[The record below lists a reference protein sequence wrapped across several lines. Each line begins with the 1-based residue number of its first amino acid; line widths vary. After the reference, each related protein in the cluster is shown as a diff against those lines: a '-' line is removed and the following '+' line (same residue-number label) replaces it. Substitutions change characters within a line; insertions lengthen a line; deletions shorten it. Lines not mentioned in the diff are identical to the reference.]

1 MVLRCSAVSGKHT
14 APGSGHPPYL
24 AQLRIYLLSL
34 TYNNRPQ
41 TETQHTPCIIRSQP
55 APNLI
60 VARIDIRFACGTLFP
75 LPVGTGRGKP
85 VGRTC
90 EVIHIITSLAQY
102 LPAADANPGWVK
114 LLPVMEIRKQKPK
127 RTQAPSDP
135 PEQPVR
141 RERVDAA
148 RRRAARLN
156 DVIEKQA
163 QKGNGEALVQNRQQ
177 EIQQQLAQLRSE
189 AVQARRLAEQINN
202 LSREATTQQRRPRMS
217 HTPTVDPGQAQ
228 QLSRRA
234 ADKSRASGSQTRFNP
249 LHPSLELPPEQLIRL
264 LGLEDKPSR
273 RKHKSGVA
281 ESARADLHSGNLS
294 TPPAAVPVSESAPLP
309 RLEVP
314 TDHRMYQKRQYR
326 DRDTTP
332 FKQGRPSLLLMA
344 TGIGI
349 LAGIAVS
356 AYVFW
361 WQSDAQPKL
370 PEALVKTPPAATT
383 AGIPAPV
390 KRQSSAIAA
399 PSPATTKT
407 APPAA
412 VTAPTVKPQLT
423 RPETTSAPPTE
434 NTPADDPRWRAAVE
448 AQEQRLRAA
457 AAQRL
462 RERMQQG
469 NNITA
474 EDTAVVSPSARSAPA
489 AIAPG
494 NPEMLSPTDGD
505 YQADEASTLNIAP
518 EAQPESMV
526 ERPET
531 ASEQIMAPEPE
542 PENSPVTPG
551 MLNVQEDPAIIPEAA
566 ANEEIGDPLT
576 TSDFSASGVA
586 PEPPVEETAPK
597 LDSTATD
604 TEPSAVDGGR
614 VAPDQ
619 GVEF

>member
-1 MVLRCSAVSGKHT
+1 M
-14 APGSGHPPYL
+14 
-24 AQLRIYLLSL
+24 
-34 TYNNRPQ
+34 
-41 TETQHTPCIIRSQP
+41 
-55 APNLI
+55 
-60 VARIDIRFACGTLFP
+60 
-75 LPVGTGRGKP
+75 
-85 VGRTC
+85 
-90 EVIHIITSLAQY
+90 
-102 LPAADANPGWVK
+102 
-114 LLPVMEIRKQKPK
+114 
-127 RTQAPSDP
+127 
-135 PEQPVR
+135 
-141 RERVDAA
+141 DAA

-163 QKGNGEALVQNRQQ
+163 QKGNGEALVQNRQR

-217 HTPTVDPGQAQ
+217 HTPTVDQGQAQ

-234 ADKSRASGSQTRFNP
+234 SDKSRASGSQTRFNP

-361 WQSDAQPKL
+361 WQPDAQPKL

-399 PSPATTKT
+399 PSPATTK
-407 APPAA
+407 A
-412 VTAPTVKPQLT
+412 
-423 RPETTSAPPTE
+423 APPTE

-474 EDTAVVSPSARSAPA
+474 EETAVVSPSARSAPA

-505 YQADEASTLNIAP
+505 YQTDEASTLNIAP
-518 EAQPESMV
+518 EAQPESVV

-551 MLNVQEDPAIIPEAA
+551 MLNAQEGPAIIPEAA
-566 ANEEIGDPLT
+566 ANEEIGDPVT